1 MQIKKH
7 TSWLTFSLVAS
18 VLLAAC
24 TQATAGN
31 NEIQLEAD
39 NPATELEAATTT
51 KEEEVTNSTA
61 DTDIQTQQENT
72 QTNEAQEEVSGS
84 GADAATEKIL
94 LAGTNIALHSVPLD
108 EVQFDTFN
116 GSFVRLSD
124 ATEAVVLELR
134 DAIPPIEEPKYTD
147 VATADEWLTPDDIV
161 IGYVDGD
168 EALAY
173 PNRIMNFHEIIN
185 EEVNGKPVL
194 ISFCPLCNSG
204 IVYDRRVDGQV
215 LEFGN
220 TSALYNSDM
229 VMYDRQT
236 FSYWF
241 QVGGDAIVG
250 DLTGKRM
257 EVLPTHFMRWS
268 EWREAYP
275 DSKVL
280 SRDTGFP
287 RPYERDPFTTLPQYL
302 NGGNFPFPVG
312 EAARNPA
319 LPAGEKVIGLVV
331 NEEAKAYPV
340 ATLTGSVVNDEL
352 GGAPVAVVV
361 DEAETGVIFSRQV
374 GEQTLTLTW
383 DGDELV
389 DAETGSHWTLSGEA
403 TSGPLAGEQLEI
415 LAARFSFWFAF
426 VAAFPEATAYQP

>member
-1 MQIKKH
+1 MLIKRRI
-7 TSWLTFSLVAS
+7 SWLTFSIAAS
-18 VLLAAC
+18 ISLAAC
-24 TQATAGN
+24 IQTTNQAP
-31 NEIQLEAD
+31 I
-39 NPATELEAATTT
+39 TELEEVTTNA
-51 KEEEVTNSTA
+51 EEEVVNSTT
-61 DTDIQTQQENT
+61 DTDIQVQQQEDT
-72 QTNEAQEEVSGS
+72 QVTANEFK
-84 GADAATEKIL
+84 EKMSESDTTDRIL
-94 LAGTNIALHSVPLD
+94 LAGTNIAQHSVPLE
-108 EVQFDTFN
+108 EVQFDTFD

-124 ATEAVVLELR
+124 VSEAIVLQLR
-134 DAIPPIEEPKYTD
+134 DAIPPIEEPKYTN

-220 TSALYNSDM
+220 TSALHNSDM

-250 DLTGKRM
+250 DLTGQRM
-257 EVLPTHFMRWS
+257 EVLPTRFMRWE

-287 RPYERDPFTTLPQYL
+287 RPYERDPFTALPQYL

-319 LPAGEKVIGLVV
+319 LPAGEKVIGLVM
-331 NEEAKAYPV
+331 NDEAIAYPIT
-340 ATLTGSVVNDEL
+340 ALTGSVVNDEV
-352 GGAPVAVVV
+352 GGTPVAVVI
-361 DEAETGVIFSRQV
+361 DEAETGVIFNRQV
-374 GEQTLTLTW
+374 SDQALTLDW
-383 DGDELV
+383 DGDKLV
-389 DAETGSHWTLSGEA
+389 DAETGSHWNISGEA
-403 TSGPLAGEQLEI
+403 ISGPLEGEQLEI

-426 VAAFPEATAYQP
+426 VAAFPEAIAYQQP